1 MQNQATSHVS
11 LTQFTAVVGKI
22 GLLSFGGPAAQIAL
36 MQDELVDKRGWVLQQ
51 DFLRAL
57 SFCMLLPGP
66 EAMQLATYLGW
77 RLHGLRGGF
86 IGGTLF
92 IIPGACVI
100 FALAWAYVN
109 FGHTGWSQAAFTG
122 IKACVIVIVLQALLK
137 ICTRAL
143 ILPMT
148 WAIAA
153 SSFCAV
159 ALFDLP
165 YPWVVLATALW
176 GVAALRTSAH
186 PKSHTPVP
194 KQRTLAA
201 SSGIAA
207 LWALPIAILWS
218 MKQVFLTKIALL
230 FSTLAVVTFGGA
242 YAVLGYLAQTAVT
255 DLNWLTPPQMI
266 DALGLAETT
275 PGPLILVTQFVGFLA
290 GFQAGGI
297 SLAFVAGLL
306 TLWVTFLP
314 CFLWIFLFAPHL
326 ERLMSIAWLARALA
340 GITAAVVG
348 VIASLSIW
356 FAGQIWFVSHIKRTI
371 GPLHLSLPDLSSFD
385 PLSLCFSAL
394 AALLLLWR
402 KWDILWTLPLVALL
416 AVGISTF

>member
-36 MQDELVDKRGWVLQQ
+36 MQDELVDKRGWGLQQ

-92 IIPGACVI
+92 ILPGACVI